1 MTELI
6 VLFVFFGWVS
16 LMLKSSDKGFMRKI
30 PTPPEQLREKERGI
44 KIIKGSVPRMKN
56 PPPPPKK
63 KGNCAMDCGNT
74 YPSPGPDVICLNC
87 GSSIIKPELPKDRI
101 GCNV

>member
-1 MTELI
+1 
-6 VLFVFFGWVS
+6 
-16 LMLKSSDKGFMRKI
+16 
-30 PTPPEQLREKERGI
+30 
-44 KIIKGSVPRMKN
+44 MKN

-63 KGNCAMDCGNT
+63 IGNCAMDCGNT

>member
-6 VLFVFFGWVS
+6 ILFIILGWVS
-16 LMLKSSDKGFMRKI
+16 TMLKSGGRTGGRNI
-30 PTPPEQLREKERGI
+30 PMPPEHLRPKEPGI

-56 PPPPPKK
+56 PPPPSKK
-63 KGNCAMDCGNT
+63 IGNCAMDCGNT

-87 GSSIIKPELPKDRI
+87 GSSIIKPEFPKDRI

>member
-6 VLFVFFGWVS
+6 ILFVVFGWVS
-16 LMLKSSDKGFMRKI
+16 LMLTSS
-30 PTPPEQLREKERGI
+30 ERNG
-44 KIIKGSVPRMKN
+44 KRKGSVPKMKN

-63 KGNCAMDCGNT
+63 IGNCAMDCGNT

-87 GSSIIKPELPKDRI
+87 GSSIIK
-101 GCNV
+101 

>member
-1 MTELI
+1 MRKMDGI
-6 VLFVFFGWVS
+6 IYFFVFFGWVS
-16 LMLKSSDKGFMRKI
+16 LMLNSSGEGFMRKI
-30 PTPPEQLREKERGI
+30 PTPPEHLRPKE
-44 KIIKGSVPRMKN
+44 KGSVLKMKN

-63 KGNCAMDCGNT
+63 IGNCYMDCGNT
-74 YPSPGPDVICLNC
+74 RPSPGPDVICLNC